1 MIASDSRIVIVGDL
15 GALERLQGELPCE
28 GISLRPIEDFLAGY
42 DRQTISGEEQ
52 LRRME
57 ELYSSLRGKLIV
69 RLMLVNLNPEVLL
82 HQGDRLAQLA
92 KDWKDI
98 ELRLNELLQ
107 ERKHEGIEFVT
118 ILVTEEGDWTKERKP
133 VLEGFMKAPEGC
145 QYKMRCYL
153 MTRLLEL
160 GRDRV
165 VHARDAWPV
174 FVGGLIRHFLWKA
187 QHLTDQG
194 RFFDVEGLFA
204 WRTLKVVAEVPE
216 SVVQEKTKAI
226 LKKVT
231 VKFFGERPSA
241 LFLDPLVVE
250 VDNAG
255 GRRFEA
261 NVQNPFGQATWSELG
276 IKEET
281 KLSALEAPS
290 KWELATQAHAYEERK
305 SAWGGR
311 GNESPKPSETA
322 GARVNEAREIPG
334 KIFPGSL
341 PTPPIRELP
350 DVKSVLKE
358 IQGKLDEVNAQTRK
372 IRDWWEDHLQA
383 ACGFLVTSERLIVG
397 LIVSMALA
405 YGILSIQMTVQKYL
419 PGSLFPFE
427 SGVIFASLAIAG
439 VVATLLIG
447 YVTQR
452 WRGRVAQKKLI
463 DLGNS
468 WISENVGLRQ
478 KITDSLRGSKLA
490 GARIREAAARRQLVK
505 RLQRI
510 EHILTAELQPSS
522 VNHGDG
528 LTSLVDQEEVDQVQ
542 RYRKLLEVAVSSS
555 HKSNFSEDEMV
566 QTTTKKFFRDWEQ
579 LLEASG
585 KNVMIPA
592 TSVLTLCRRSVGDL
606 QYAVNTELR
615 ESAAERLSTE
625 SSDEMQRQLKV
636 VQFDGNERHFYSVDL
651 NGGVPRDSVW
661 YRKGF
666 ESVFNQSSG
675 FERSEET
682 SLNQG
687 TLAMLYGECPL
698 EMVDTSVKQGET
710 PELINRLEFNSNF
723 RNA

>member
-1 MIASDSRIVIVGDL
+1 MIASDSRIVIVGDP
-15 GALERLQGELPCE
+15 GALERLQCELPCE

-42 DRQTISGEEQ
+42 DRQTVSGEGE

-57 ELYSSLRGKLIV
+57 ELYASLRGKLIV

-82 HQGDRLAQLA
+82 NQGDRLAQLA

-98 ELRLNELLQ
+98 ELRLSELLQ
-107 ERKHEGIEFVT
+107 ERSHEGIDFVT

-133 VLEGFMKAPEGC
+133 VLEGFMRAPEGSH
-145 QYKMRCYL
+145 YKMRCYL

-165 VHARDAWPV
+165 IHARDAWPV
-174 FVGGLIRHFLWKA
+174 FVSGLIRHFLWKA
-187 QHLTDQG
+187 QQLTDKD

-216 SVVQEKTKAI
+216 SVVREKTRAI

-261 NVQNPFGQATWSELG
+261 NVQNPFGQASWNELG

-281 KLSALEAPS
+281 RLSALEAPS
-290 KWELATQAHAYEERK
+290 NWALATQSHAHEERK
-305 SAWGGR
+305 SAWVAR
-311 GNESPKPSETA
+311 SSESLQPPQMA
-322 GARVNEAREIPG
+322 RARVAEAKEIPG

-341 PTPPIRELP
+341 PSPPVKKLP
-350 DVKSVLKE
+350 DVKLVLQE
-358 IQGKLDEVNAQTRK
+358 IQGKLDRVNAETKK
-372 IRDWWEDHLQA
+372 IRDWWDDHLQA
-383 ACGFLVTSERLIVG
+383 AYGFVVTSERLIVG

-419 PGSLFPFE
+419 PGSLFPFQR
-427 SGVIFASLAIAG
+427 GVIFASLAIGG
-439 VVATLLIG
+439 VFATLLIG
-447 YVTQR
+447 YITQR
-452 WRGRVAQKKLI
+452 WRGRLAQKKLI
-463 DLGNS
+463 DLGDS
-468 WISENVGLRQ
+468 WTSANVDLRQ
-478 KITDSLRGSKLA
+478 EITDSLRGSRLT

-522 VNHGDG
+522 INHGDG
-528 LTSLVDQEEVDQVQ
+528 LTALLDQDEMDQLQ
-542 RYRKLLEVAVSSS
+542 HCRKLLEVAVSSS
-555 HKSNFSEDEMV
+555 HKSDFSEDDMV
-566 QTTTKKFFRDWEQ
+566 QKTTEKFFKDWKQ
-579 LLEASG
+579 VLDQSG
-585 KNVMIPA
+585 KNVMISA
-592 TSVLTLCRRSVGDL
+592 TGVLALCRRSVGDL
-606 QYAVNTELR
+606 QHSVNTELR
-615 ESAAERLSTE
+615 ESAAEQLSIE
-625 SSDEMQRQLKV
+625 GSDKVQRQLND
-636 VQFDGNERHFYSVDL
+636 VQVDGNERHFYSVDL
-651 NGGVPRDSVW
+651 KGGVPRDSAW
-661 YRKGF
+661 YRKGLEDVF
-666 ESVFNQSSG
+666 EKSRG
-675 FERSEET
+675 FERSEEI

-698 EMVDTSVKQGET
+698 EIVDTSAKQGAN
-710 PELINRLEFNSNF
+710 PEAIDRLEFNSNF